1 MRKYKIMNNVLIT
14 GGTGFLGSH
23 ITKRI
28 IDEVESVTIV
38 TTDIR
43 QQTTL
48 KTLGVDIDKINL
60 VGGDVRDF
68 DFLRLLFNE
77 YEFDTVFHLGALSE
91 VKKCQPDPKLAF
103 DVNVGGT
110 VNVLEACRMYG
121 KVKAVVVSSSD
132 KAYGTSERLPYKED
146 DKLNGKGTYEAS
158 KSCTDLV
165 ARAYATNYDLPVV
178 VTRCSNLYGA
188 GDMNFTRVIP
198 NNIRKILNGERPV
211 IWKGSESSTREFLY
225 IDDAVDAYVS
235 LVKNIDKTKG
245 NAYNVGSGEK
255 VTIGELLELLLAK
268 MDSDLTIDYVE
279 KDIPEITHQYLD
291 SYKIKNDIGWE
302 ASTYLSDG
310 LEESVKAYKEI
321 L

>member
-1 MRKYKIMNNVLIT
+1 MNKVLIT

-28 IDEVESVTIV
+28 IDDVESVTIA

-43 QQTTL
+43 QKTTL
-48 KTLGVDIDKINL
+48 KSLGVDIDKINL
-60 VGGDVRDF
+60 VKGDVRDF

-132 KAYGTSERLPYKED
+132 KAYGSGQVPYVEEQS
-146 DKLNGKGTYEAS
+146 LNGVGTYEVS
-158 KSCTDLV
+158 KSATDLI
-165 ARAYATNYDLPVV
+165 ARSFYSNYDVPVV

-188 GDMNFTRVIP
+188 GDMNFSRVIP
-198 NNIRKILNGERPV
+198 NNIKKILNNESPV
-211 IWKGSESSTREFLY
+211 IWKGSEASTREFLY
-225 IDDAVDAYVS
+225 IDDAVDAYLS
-235 LVKNIDKTKG
+235 LVENINKTKG
-245 NAYNVGSGEK
+245 EAFNIGSNE
-255 VTIGELLELLLAK
+255 VITIGELLNLLLDK
-268 MDSDLTIDYVE
+268 MNSELKINYIT
-279 KDIPEITHQYLD
+279 KDFPEISHQYLD
-291 SYKIKNDIGWE
+291 SSKMMKITDWKPKTNLKNVLIKSISG
-302 ASTYLSDG
+302 
-310 LEESVKAYKEI
+310 YKEI

>member
-1 MRKYKIMNNVLIT
+1 MQKVLIT

-23 ITKRI
+23 ITKRL
-28 IDEVESVTIV
+28 IDDIESVTIV

-48 KTLGVDIDKINL
+48 KSLGVDIDKINL
-60 VGGDVRDF
+60 VKGDVRDF

-132 KAYGTSERLPYKED
+132 KAYGSGQVPYVEGQS
-146 DKLNGKGTYEAS
+146 LNGVGTYEVS
-158 KSCTDLV
+158 KSATDLI
-165 ARAYATNYDLPVV
+165 ARSFYSNYNVPVV
-178 VTRCSNLYGA
+178 VTRCSNLYGG
-188 GDMNFTRVIP
+188 GDMNLSRVIP
-198 NNIRKILNGERPV
+198 NNINKILNGERPM
-211 IWKGSESSTREFLY
+211 IWKGSEKSTREFLY
-225 IDDAVDAYVS
+225 IDDAVDAYLS
-235 LVKNIDKTKG
+235 LVNNIDKTKG
-245 NAYNVGSGEK
+245 EAYNIGSGEIF
-255 VTIGELLELLLAK
+255 TIEKLLNELLNT
-268 MDSDLTIDYVE
+268 MDSDLEIEYIE
-279 KDIPEITHQYLD
+279 KDFPEISHQYLD
-291 SYKIKNDIGWE
+291 STKIKEHTGWKPE
-302 ASTYLSDG
+302 TNLSVG
-310 LEESVKAYKEI
+310 LVKSIESYKEI

>member
-1 MRKYKIMNNVLIT
+1 MNNVLIT

-28 IDEVESVTIV
+28 IDEVESVTIA
-38 TTDIR
+38 TTSIR

-48 KTLGVDIDKINL
+48 KSLGVDINKINL
-60 VGGDVRDF
+60 VKGDIRDF
-68 DFLRLLFNE
+68 DFIRLLFNE

-132 KAYGTSERLPYKED
+132 KAYGSGEVPYVEGQS
-146 DKLNGKGTYEAS
+146 LNGVGTYEVS
-158 KSCTDLV
+158 KSATDLI
-165 ARAYATNYDLPVV
+165 ARSFYSNYNVPVV
-178 VTRCSNLYGA
+178 VTRCSNLYGG

-198 NNIRKILNGERPV
+198 NNIKKILNGEQPM
-211 IWKGSESSTREFLY
+211 IWKGSEESTREFLY
-225 IDDAVDAYVS
+225 VEDAVDAYVS
-235 LVKNIDKTKG
+235 LVKNIEKTKG
-245 NAYNVGSGEK
+245 EAYNIGSGE
-255 VTIGELLELLLAK
+255 ILSIEQLLNTLLK
-268 MDSDLTIDYVE
+268 TMDSNLKINYVE
-279 KDIPEITHQYLD
+279 KDFPEISHQYLD
-291 SYKIKNDIGWE
+291 SSKIKNHIGW
-302 ASTYLSDG
+302 AAKTDLVDG
-310 LEESVKAYKEI
+310 LQKSIKSYGDI

>member
-1 MRKYKIMNNVLIT
+1 MRKVLIT
-14 GGTGFLGSH
+14 GGTGFLGSNL
-23 ITKRI
+23 TKRI
-28 IDEVESVTIV
+28 IDEVESITIA

-43 QQTTL
+43 QKTTL
-48 KTLGVDIDKINL
+48 KSLGVDMSKINL
-60 VGGDVRDF
+60 VKGDIRDF
-68 DFLRLLFNE
+68 DFIRLLFNE
-77 YEFDTVFHLGALSE
+77 YEFDTVFHLAAISE
-91 VKKCQPDPKLAF
+91 VIKCQSDPKLAY
-103 DVNVGGT
+103 DVNIGGT
-110 VNVLEACRMYG
+110 INILECARAYGNVEAI
-121 KVKAVVVSSSD
+121 VVSSSD
-132 KAYGTSERLPYKED
+132 KAYGTGERLPYLED

-255 VTIGELLELLLAK
+255 VTIGELLELLLNK

-291 SYKIKNDIGWE
+291 SNKIKNDTGWD
-302 ASTYLSDG
+302 AKVCLSVG
-310 LEESVKAYKEI
+310 LEESVKAYQEI

>member
-1 MRKYKIMNNVLIT
+1 MQKVLIT

-28 IDEVESVTIV
+28 IDDVESITIA

-43 QQTTL
+43 QKTTL
-48 KTLGVDIDKINL
+48 KSLGVDIDKINL
-60 VGGDVRDF
+60 VKGDVRDF

-132 KAYGTSERLPYKED
+132 KAYGSGQVPYVEGQS
-146 DKLNGKGTYEAS
+146 LNGVGTYEVS
-158 KSCTDLV
+158 KSATDLI
-165 ARAYATNYDLPVV
+165 ARSFYSNYGVPVV
-178 VTRCSNLYGA
+178 VTRCSNLYGG
-188 GDMNFTRVIP
+188 GDMNLSRVIP
-198 NNIRKILNGERPV
+198 NNVNKILNGERPM
-211 IWKGSESSTREFLY
+211 IWKGSEKSTREFLY
-225 IDDAVDAYVS
+225 IDDAVDAYLS
-235 LVKNIDKTKG
+235 LVNNINKTKG
-245 NAYNVGSGEK
+245 EAYNIGSGEIF
-255 VTIGELLELLLAK
+255 TIEELLNSLLNT
-268 MDSDLTIDYVE
+268 MDSDLEIEYVE
-279 KDIPEITHQYLD
+279 KDFPEISHQYLD
-291 SYKIKNDIGWE
+291 STKIKEHTGWKPE
-302 ASTYLSDG
+302 TNLSVG
-310 LEESVKAYKEI
+310 LVKSIESYKEI

>member
-1 MRKYKIMNNVLIT
+1 MQKVLIT

-23 ITKRI
+23 ITKRL
-28 IDEVESVTIV
+28 IDDIESVTIV

-48 KTLGVDIDKINL
+48 KSLGVDIDKINL
-60 VGGDVRDF
+60 VKGDVRDF

-132 KAYGTSERLPYKED
+132 KAYGSGQVPYIEGQS
-146 DKLNGKGTYEAS
+146 LNGVGTYEVS
-158 KSCTDLV
+158 KSATDLI
-165 ARAYATNYDLPVV
+165 ARSFYSNYNVPVV
-178 VTRCSNLYGA
+178 VTRCSNLYGG
-188 GDMNFTRVIP
+188 GDMNLSRVIP
-198 NNIRKILNGERPV
+198 NNINKILNGERPM
-211 IWKGSESSTREFLY
+211 IWKGSEKSTREFLY
-225 IDDAVDAYVS
+225 IDDAVDAYLS
-235 LVKNIDKTKG
+235 LVNNIDKTKG
-245 NAYNVGSGEK
+245 EAYNIGSGEIF
-255 VTIGELLELLLAK
+255 TIEKLLNELLNT
-268 MDSDLTIDYVE
+268 MDSDLEIEYIE
-279 KDIPEITHQYLD
+279 KDFPEISHQYLD
-291 SYKIKNDIGWE
+291 STKIKEHTGWKPE
-302 ASTYLSDG
+302 TNLSVG
-310 LEESVKAYKEI
+310 LVKSIESYKEI

>member
-1 MRKYKIMNNVLIT
+1 MKKVLIT

-23 ITKRI
+23 LTKRI

-48 KTLGVDIDKINL
+48 KTLGVDVGKINL
-60 VGGDVRDF
+60 VKGDVRDF
-68 DFLRLLFNE
+68 DFIRLLFNE
-77 YEFDTVFHLGALSE
+77 YEFDTVFHLGAVSE
-91 VKKCQPDPKLAF
+91 VIKSQNDPKLTF

-110 VNVLEACRMYG
+110 VNILEVARTYG
-121 KVKAVVVSSSD
+121 NVEAIVVSSSD
-132 KAYGTSERLPYKED
+132 KAYGTGDKLPYKEG
-146 DKLNGKGTYEAS
+146 DKLNGKGIYEAS

-165 ARAYATNYDLPVV
+165 TRSYAINYDVPVV
-178 VTRCSNLYGA
+178 VTRCSNLYGT

-255 VTIGELLELLLAK
+255 VTIGELLELLLNK

-291 SYKIKNDIGWE
+291 SYKIKNDTGWE

>member
-1 MRKYKIMNNVLIT
+1 MNKVLIT

-23 ITKRI
+23 IISRI
-28 IDEVESVTIV
+28 INEVDSITVA

-43 QQTTL
+43 QNTTL
-48 KTLGVDIDKINL
+48 KKLGVDLNKINL
-60 VGGDVRDF
+60 VKGDVRDF

-132 KAYGTSERLPYKED
+132 KAYGSGEVPYVEGQS
-146 DKLNGKGTYEAS
+146 LNGVGTYEVS
-158 KSCTDLV
+158 KSATDLI
-165 ARAYATNYDLPVV
+165 ARSFYSNYGVPVV

-188 GDMNFTRVIP
+188 GDMNFTRVVP
-198 NNIRKILNGERPV
+198 NNIRQILNGKSPM
-211 IWKGSESSTREFLY
+211 IWKGSEKSTREFLY
-225 IDDAVDAYVS
+225 IEDAVDAYLS
-235 LVKNIDKTKG
+235 LVENIDKTKG
-245 NAYNVGSGEK
+245 EAYNIGSGEK
-255 VTIGELLELLLAK
+255 ITIKELLQQLLIL
-268 MDSDLTIDYVE
+268 MDSDLKIKYVH
-279 KDIPEITHQYLD
+279 KDFPEISHQYLD
-291 SYKIKNDIGWE
+291 SDKIHSDIGWKAE
-302 ASTYLSDG
+302 VNLREG
-310 LEESVKAYKEI
+310 LDKSIKNYKEI

>member
-1 MRKYKIMNNVLIT
+1 MRKVLIT
-14 GGTGFLGSH
+14 GGTGFLGSNL
-23 ITKRI
+23 TKRI
-28 IDEVESVTIV
+28 IDEVESITIA

-43 QQTTL
+43 QKTTL
-48 KTLGVDIDKINL
+48 KSLGDDMSKINL
-60 VGGDVRDF
+60 VKGDIRDF
-68 DFLRLLFNE
+68 DFIRLLFNE
-77 YEFDTVFHLGALSE
+77 YEFDTVFHLAAISE
-91 VKKCQPDPKLAF
+91 VIKCQSDPKLAY
-103 DVNVGGT
+103 DVNIGGT
-110 VNVLEACRMYG
+110 INILECARAYGNVEAI
-121 KVKAVVVSSSD
+121 VVSSSD
-132 KAYGTSERLPYKED
+132 KAYGTGERLPYLED

-225 IDDAVDAYVS
+225 VEDAVDAYVS
-235 LVKNIDKTKG
+235 LVKSIDTTKG
-245 NAYNVGSGEK
+245 NAYNIGSGEK
-255 VTIGELLELLLAK
+255 ITIGELLELLLDK

-291 SYKIKNDIGWE
+291 STKIHKDTDWY
-302 ASTYLSDG
+302 AKTTLSVG
-310 LEESVKAYKEI
+310 LEKTIKMYEE
-321 L
+321 LL

>member
-1 MRKYKIMNNVLIT
+1 MQKVLIT

-23 ITKRI
+23 LTKRI
-28 IDEVESVTIV
+28 IDEVESVTIA

-48 KTLGVDIDKINL
+48 KILGVDMDKINL
-60 VGGDVRDF
+60 VKGDVRDF

-77 YEFDTVFHLGALSE
+77 YEFDTVFHLGAISE
-91 VKKCQPDPKLAF
+91 VVKCQSDPKLAF

-110 VNVLEACRMYG
+110 INILEVARTYG
-121 KVKAVVVSSSD
+121 NVKAVVVSSSD
-132 KAYGTSERLPYKED
+132 KAYGTGERLPYLEH

-158 KSCTDLV
+158 KSCTDLI

-178 VTRCSNLYGA
+178 VTRCSNLYGV

-198 NNIRKILNGERPV
+198 NNIKKILNGERPV
-211 IWKGSESSTREFLY
+211 IWKGSEKSTREFLY
-225 IDDAVDAYVS
+225 IDDAVDAYIS

-245 NAYNVGSGEK
+245 EAYNIGSGEK
-255 VTIGELLELLLAK
+255 VTIGELVEQILGE
-268 MDSDLTIDYVE
+268 MESDLTIDYVE

-291 SYKIKNDIGWE
+291 STKIQEDTGWKPM
-302 ASTYLSDG
+302 TNMCDG
-310 LEESVKAYKEI
+310 LLITTKGYEE
-321 L
+321 LL

>member
-1 MRKYKIMNNVLIT
+1 MRKVLIT

-23 ITKRI
+23 LTKRI

-48 KTLGVDIDKINL
+48 KTLGVDMDKINL

-77 YEFDTVFHLGALSE
+77 YEFDTVFHLGAISE
-91 VKKCQPDPKLAF
+91 VIKSQNDPKLTF
-103 DVNVGGT
+103 DVNIGGT
-110 VNVLEACRMYG
+110 INVLEVARTYG
-121 KVKAVVVSSSD
+121 NVEAIVVSSSD
-132 KAYGTSERLPYKED
+132 KAYGTGDRLPYKEH
-146 DKLNGKGTYEAS
+146 DKLNGKGIYEAS

-178 VTRCSNLYGA
+178 VTRCSNLYGV

-211 IWKGSESSTREFLY
+211 IWKGSEKSTREFLY
-225 IDDAVDAYVS
+225 VEDAVDAYIS

-245 NAYNVGSGEK
+245 EAYNIGSGEK
-255 VTIGELLELLLAK
+255 VTIGELLELLLSK
-268 MDSDLTIDYVE
+268 MDTDLTIDYVE

-291 SYKIKNDIGWE
+291 SYKIKNDTGWE

-310 LEESVKAYKEI
+310 LEESVEAYKEI